1 MRESKGGVTDRATL
15 IAALKSCYP
24 DARIRVGIGSNETIN
39 FFGGLASYRSAN
51 YSVEDTLDAIC
62 GSDLDVFPDMPDYQD
77 RIVITPQ
84 LYVLKAS
91 INENQ
96 VMPATPDKD
105 GFEHCA
111 CRTNPHYDIYYRFD
125 HKGKQLTFALGTK
138 RRTVMLEENTGWSGK
153 LTRRSILCVNTEK
166 LERDF
171 QDVFWNPIAV
181 RIGREVLGIQTV
193 I

>member
-1 MRESKGGVTDRATL
+1 MRERKVGATDRAAL

-24 DARIRVGIGSNETIN
+24 DARIRVGIGSNETTN
-39 FFGGLASYRSAN
+39 FFAGLASYRSADF
-51 YSVEDTLDAIC
+51 SVNDTLAAIC
-62 GSDLDVFPDMPDYQD
+62 GSDLEVFPDLPDYQD
-77 RIVITPQ
+77 RIVIAPR
-84 LYVLKAS
+84 LYLLKAS

-96 VMPATPDKD
+96 VMPATPDKA

-111 CRTNPHYDIYYRFD
+111 CQTNPHYDIYYRFN

-138 RRTVMLEENTGWSGK
+138 RRTVMVEENTGWSWK
-153 LTRRSILCVNTEK
+153 ITRRSILCMSSEK

>member
-39 FFGGLASYRSAN
+39 FFAGLANYRSAD
-51 YSVEDTLDAIC
+51 YSVEDTLAAIC

-77 RIVITPQ
+77 RIVIAPR
-84 LYVLKAS
+84 LYLLKAS

-96 VMPATPDKD
+96 VMPATPDKA

-111 CRTNPHYDIYYRFD
+111 CQTNPHYDIYYRFD

-138 RRTVMLEENTGWSGK
+138 RRTVMLEENTGWSWK

-181 RIGREVLGIQTV
+181 RIGRKVLGIQTV

>member
-1 MRESKGGVTDRATL
+1 MRERKVGATDRSAL

-24 DARIRVGIGSNETIN
+24 DARIRVGIGSNETTN
-39 FFGGLASYRSAN
+39 FFAGLASYRSADF
-51 YSVEDTLDAIC
+51 SVNDTLAAIC

-77 RIVITPQ
+77 RIVIAPR
-84 LYVLKAS
+84 LYLLKAS

-96 VMPATPDKD
+96 VMPATPDKA
-105 GFEHCA
+105 GFEHCT
-111 CRTNPHYDIYYRFD
+111 CQTNPHYDIYYRFD
-125 HKGKQLTFALGTK
+125 HKGKQLTFALGAK
-138 RRTVMLEENTGWSGK
+138 RRTVMVEENTGWAWK
-153 LTRRSILCVNTEK
+153 ITRRSILCMSSEK
-166 LERDF
+166 LEQDF

>member
-1 MRESKGGVTDRATL
+1 MRECKVGVTDRATL
-15 IAALKSCYP
+15 IAALKSCYL

-39 FFGGLASYRSAN
+39 FFAGLSSYRYAD

-105 GFEHCA
+105 GFEYCA
-111 CRTNPHYDIYYRFD
+111 YSANPHYDIYYRFD
-125 HKGKQLTFALGTK
+125 HKGKQLTFALGMK
-138 RRTVMLEENTGWSGK
+138 RRTVMVEENTGWAWK
-153 LTRRSILCVNTEK
+153 LTRRSILCMTSEK

-181 RIGREVLGIQTV
+181 RIGRKVLGIQTV

>member
-39 FFGGLASYRSAN
+39 FFAGLANYRSAD
-51 YSVEDTLDAIC
+51 YSVEDTLTAIC
-62 GSDLDVFPDMPDYQD
+62 GSDLDVVPDMPDYQD

-138 RRTVMLEENTGWSGK
+138 RRTVMLEENTGWSWK

-181 RIGREVLGIQTV
+181 RIGRKVLGIQSV

>member
-1 MRESKGGVTDRATL
+1 MRESKGGVTDRAAL

-39 FFGGLASYRSAN
+39 FFDGLASYRSADF
-51 YSVEDTLDAIC
+51 SVNDTLAAIC
-62 GSDLDVFPDMPDYQD
+62 GSDLEVFPDLPDYQD
-77 RIVITPQ
+77 RIVIAPR
-84 LYVLKAS
+84 LYLLKAS

-96 VMPATPDKD
+96 VMPATPNKA
-105 GFEHCA
+105 GFEHCD
-111 CRTNPHYDIYYRFD
+111 CQTNPHYDIYYRFD
-125 HKGKQLTFALGTK
+125 HKGKQLTFALGAK
-138 RRTVMLEENTGWSGK
+138 RRTVMVEENTGWAWK
-153 LTRRSILCVNTEK
+153 ITRRSILCMSSEK

-181 RIGREVLGIQTV
+181 RIGRKVLGIQSV

>member
-1 MRESKGGVTDRATL
+1 MRERKVGATDRAAL

-39 FFGGLASYRSAN
+39 FFAGLANYRSAD
-51 YSVEDTLDAIC
+51 YSVEDTLAAIC
-62 GSDLDVFPDMPDYQD
+62 GSDLDVFPDMPDYKD
-77 RIVITPQ
+77 RIVITPR
-84 LYVLKAS
+84 LYLLKVS

-96 VMPATPDKD
+96 VMPATPDKA
-105 GFEHCA
+105 GFEHCV
-111 CRTNPHYDIYYRFD
+111 CQTNPHYDIYYRFN

-138 RRTVMLEENTGWSGK
+138 RRTVMVEENTGWSWK
-153 LTRRSILCVNTEK
+153 LTRRSILCMNSEK

-181 RIGREVLGIQTV
+181 RIGRKVLGIQSV

>member
-39 FFGGLASYRSAN
+39 FFAGLANYRSAD
-51 YSVEDTLDAIC
+51 YSVEDTLAAIC
-62 GSDLDVFPDMPDYQD
+62 SSDLDVFPDMPDYQD
-77 RIVITPQ
+77 RIVIAPR

-96 VMPATPDKD
+96 VMPATPDKA

-111 CRTNPHYDIYYRFD
+111 CQTNPHYDIYYRFD
-125 HKGKQLTFALGTK
+125 HKGKQLTFALGAK
-138 RRTVMLEENTGWSGK
+138 RRTVMVEENTGWAWK
-153 LTRRSILCVNTEK
+153 ITRRSILCMSSEK

>member
-1 MRESKGGVTDRATL
+1 MRERKVGATDRAAL

-24 DARIRVGIGSNETIN
+24 DARIRVGIGSNETTN
-39 FFGGLASYRSAN
+39 FFAGLANYRSAD
-51 YSVEDTLDAIC
+51 YSVEDTLAAIC

-77 RIVITPQ
+77 RIVIAPQ
-84 LYVLKAS
+84 LYLLKAS

-96 VMPATPDKD
+96 VMPATPDKA

-111 CRTNPHYDIYYRFD
+111 CQTNPRYDIYYRFD
-125 HKGKQLTFALGTK
+125 HKGKQLTFALGAK
-138 RRTVMLEENTGWSGK
+138 RRTVMVEENTGWAWK
-153 LTRRSILCVNTEK
+153 ITRRSILCMSSEK

>member
-39 FFGGLASYRSAN
+39 FFAGLANYRSAD
-51 YSVEDTLDAIC
+51 YSVEDTLTAIC
-62 GSDLDVFPDMPDYQD
+62 GSDLEVFPDLPDYQD
-77 RIVITPQ
+77 RIVIAPR
-84 LYVLKAS
+84 LYLLKAS

-96 VMPATPDKD
+96 VMPATPDKA

-111 CRTNPHYDIYYRFD
+111 CQTNPHYDIYYRFD
-125 HKGKQLTFALGTK
+125 HKGKQLTFALGAK
-138 RRTVMLEENTGWSGK
+138 RRTVMVEENTGWAWK
-153 LTRRSILCVNTEK
+153 ITRRSILCMSSEK

-181 RIGREVLGIQTV
+181 RIGREGLGIQTV

>member
-39 FFGGLASYRSAN
+39 FFAGLANYRSAD
-51 YSVEDTLDAIC
+51 YSVEDTLTAIC
-62 GSDLDVFPDMPDYQD
+62 GSDLEVFPDLPDYQD
-77 RIVITPQ
+77 RIVIAPR

-96 VMPATPDKD
+96 VMPATPDKA

-111 CRTNPHYDIYYRFD
+111 CQTNPHYDIYYRFD

-138 RRTVMLEENTGWSGK
+138 RRTVVVEENTGWSWK
-153 LTRRSILCVNTEK
+153 LTRRSILCMNSEK

-181 RIGREVLGIQTV
+181 RIGRKVLGIQSV

>member
-1 MRESKGGVTDRATL
+1 MRERKVGATDRDAL

-39 FFGGLASYRSAN
+39 FFAGLASYRSAD
-51 YSVEDTLDAIC
+51 YSVEDTLAAIC

-77 RIVITPQ
+77 RIVIAPR
-84 LYVLKAS
+84 LYLLKAS

-96 VMPATPDKD
+96 VMPATPDKA

-111 CRTNPHYDIYYRFD
+111 CQTNPHYDIYYRFN

-138 RRTVMLEENTGWSGK
+138 RRTVMVEENTGWAWK
-153 LTRRSILCVNTEK
+153 ITRRSILCMSSEK